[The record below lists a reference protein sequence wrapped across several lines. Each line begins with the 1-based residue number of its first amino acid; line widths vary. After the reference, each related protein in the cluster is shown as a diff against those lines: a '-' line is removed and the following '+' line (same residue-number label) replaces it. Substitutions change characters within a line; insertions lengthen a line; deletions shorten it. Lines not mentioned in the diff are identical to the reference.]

1 MRAIIFVNGAINDY
15 RQAARWLRAD
25 DYLIGADG
33 GTRHCLELGR
43 QPHAVVGDL
52 DSLEPELVE
61 QMVARDVLIERHRPD
76 KDKTDLELALEFAI
90 HRGATE
96 VLMLGAVGDRL
107 DQTLGNFLLL
117 ALSGWPIPIYV
128 AEGNQLAQVLAGEG
142 SMVLAAPP
150 GSTVS
155 VLALSDQVTGITYT
169 GLVYP
174 LDNFT
179 LPIGSTRGM
188 SNVVATAPATIR
200 IASGRLLVVQAL
212 EHDVQSE
219 FFAV

>member
-1 MRAIIFVNGAINDY
+1 MRATIFVNGTIHNY

-43 QPHAVVGDL
+43 RPHAIIGDL
-52 DSLEPELVE
+52 DSLAPELVE
-61 QMVARDVLIERHRPD
+61 QMAAQGVLFERHRPD

-90 HRGATE
+90 RQGATE
-96 VLMLGAVGDRL
+96 ILLLGVLGDRL
-107 DQTLGNFLLL
+107 DQTVGNLLLL
-117 ALSGWPIPIYV
+117 ARNGWPVPIYI
-128 AEGNQLAQVLAGEG
+128 AEESQLAEVLEGEG
-142 SMVLAAPP
+142 TLELAAPA

-155 VLALSDQVTGITYT
+155 VIALSDQVTGITYT

-179 LPIGSTRGM
+179 LPLGSTRGM
-188 SNVVATAPATIR
+188 SNVVATEPATIR
-200 IASGRLLVVQAL
+200 IASGRLLVVQTL
-212 EHDVQSE
+212 ESDYR
-219 FFAV
+219 